1 MLYAITYHSLSTP
14 SPFLTLS
21 SPPLLLPHS
30 LLSTHHPLLS
40 TPSPPSLLPLH
51 PSLYPLHHSPSFTP
65 SSPPVTLSSPPLPLL
80 HSLLSTRH
88 PLLSLPP
95 SLPHMLRPLP
105 SGVPYRVDLHGSTPN
120 TAMMANLTSFMTEQ
134 GERSAEV
141 RPHLL
146 QATECD
152 ILNNLCDSMHKLLV
166 QGIEA
171 SIRVHTAVAESA
183 NWKYASNKSVC

>member
-1 MLYAITYHSLSTP
+1 MFDTITYHSLLTP
-14 SPFLTLS
+14 SPSLT
-21 SPPLLLPHS
+21 
-30 LLSTHHPLLS
+30 LLS
-40 TPSPPSLLPLH
+40 TPPPPSLPPLH
-51 PSLYPLHHSPSFTP
+51 PSPSPLHPLPSFTP
-65 SSPPVTLSSPPLPLL
+65 SSPPPPLP

-95 SLPHMLRPLP
+95 SLLHMLRPLP

-134 GERSAEV
+134 GERSVEV

-152 ILNNLCDSMHKLLV
+152 ILNNLCDCMHKLLV
-166 QGIEA
+166 QG
-171 SIRVHTAVAESA
+171 
-183 NWKYASNKSVC
+183 N